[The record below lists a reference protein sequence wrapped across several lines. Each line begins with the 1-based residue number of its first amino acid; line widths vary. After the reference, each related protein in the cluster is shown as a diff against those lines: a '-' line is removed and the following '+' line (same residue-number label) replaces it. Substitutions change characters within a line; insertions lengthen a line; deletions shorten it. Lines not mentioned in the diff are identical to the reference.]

1 MRSHI
6 LSANCSLLLLMGVA
20 LVFPS
25 LGYCQEA
32 APASIQAEIGPI
44 QKTVR
49 MSGYFAPTLSV
60 EVSIPLESN
69 LGLKVIKAVEHGSI
83 VRAGDILV
91 ELDARDAKEQIEQ
104 QEIAFALQKL
114 SLEEAQREEKIARL
128 RDPLDE
134 QFAALAKQH
143 ADEDFAFFRDREF
156 LMNQR
161 SVEQSMKSMKDYLDY
176 NAEELRQLEKMYKAD
191 DLTEES
197 EEIVLRR
204 AKDDLER
211 ARFAFEREELN
222 HRRSVE
228 LNLPRDKESQ
238 QTQHRFA
245 EIALEQFKLMRP
257 LLLEKRQL
265 SLRKQQMDLE
275 KAARELDKLRS
286 DLAKFRIEA
295 PQDGTVYYGKC
306 VDGRF
311 ANIAEMQAKLRPHGT
326 VSANEVLMTIVR
338 NGPLSFV
345 GTVPESEAP
354 FATNGTVA
362 SVVASGFPQLKLDSK
377 IQRTAAIPGPDGTFA
392 VHLEL
397 QVDAPKRIVAGM
409 TGKAKWV
416 AYFNAKALTVPSRY
430 VHQDTDNDDANYIF
444 VLDSESKPVKQW
456 VDIGIVSGERT
467 EILGGLTADDK
478 LVESDGPKK

>member
-1 MRSHI
+1 MGSKFRRLIHPFL
-6 LSANCSLLLLMGVA
+6 LSIGAILLLAQTGVT
-20 LVFPS
+20 
-25 LGYCQEA
+25 QESA
-32 APASIQAEIGPI
+32 AASIRPEVGPI

-60 EVSIPLESN
+60 EVSVPLESN
-69 LGLKVIKAVEHGSI
+69 LSLKVIKAVEHGST
-83 VRAGDILV
+83 VRAGDLLV
-91 ELDARDAKEQIEQ
+91 EFDARDAKEQLEQ
-104 QEIAFALQKL
+104 QESALALQKL
-114 SLEEAQREEKIARL
+114 SLEEAEREERLARV
-128 RDPLDE
+128 RDPIDE
-134 QFAALAKQH
+134 QFAELAKQH
-143 ADEDFAFFRDREF
+143 ADEDFAFFRDRE
-156 LMNQR
+156 LTMNQR

-211 ARFAFEREELN
+211 ARFALDREELN
-222 HRRSVE
+222 YQRSIG
-228 LNLPRDKESQ
+228 LILPRDKVYQ

-257 LLLEKRQL
+257 LMLEKRQL
-265 SLRKQQMDLE
+265 SLKKQRMDFE

-306 VDGRF
+306 ADGRF

-326 VSANEVLMTIVR
+326 VGANEVLMTIVR

-354 FATNGTVA
+354 FATNGSVA
-362 SVVASGFPQLKLDSK
+362 SVIPSGFPQLKLEAK
-377 IQRTAAIPGPDGTFA
+377 IQRLAPVPGPDGTFA

-397 QVDAPKRIVAGM
+397 QVDAPKKVVAGM

-416 AYFNAKALTVPSRY
+416 AYFNAKALTVPSRV
-430 VHQDTDNDDANYIF
+430 VHQDADNDDANYVF
-444 VLDSESKPVKQW
+444 VLDGATKPVKQW
-456 VDIGIVSGERT
+456 VEVGIVSGERT
-467 EILGGLTADDK
+467 EILSGLTADDN
-478 LVESDGPKK
+478 LVESDGSKK